1 VKNVL
6 FASEMIGAV
15 RGIDPQTGNYFD
27 DTKRY
32 IESSKILSDD
42 DRFQIY
48 EGNVRRVFPRL
59 DAALK
64 RKGK

>member
-1 VKNVL
+1 
-6 FASEMIGAV
+6 
-15 RGIDPQTGNYFD
+15 
-27 DTKRY
+27 
-32 IESSKILSDD
+32 LSDD

>member
-1 VKNVL
+1 
-6 FASEMIGAV
+6 V

-32 IESSKILSDD
+32 IESSKILNDD

-64 RKGK
+64 QQGK